1 MIDEETKQIIEAMA
15 KAQNKKMSVLIKE
28 VFEELYD
35 QCSDLTKAIMCV
47 AGHSG
52 SVTFAFS
59 GKSTLIFGT
68 AKTDEE
74 VRQQIGEK
82 FKLNE
87 DRFSEDFKEKID
99 KTLEKRDQNE

>member
-1 MIDEETKQIIEAMA
+1 MAKKFEPINVESETKEKIRYMA

-35 QCSDLTKAIMCV
+35 QSSEFKECVMCV

-52 SVTFAFS
+52 SVTFAFA

-68 AKTDEE
+68 AKSDED
-74 VRQQIGEK
+74 RKRQIGEQIK
-82 FKLNE
+82 
-87 DRFSEDFKEKID
+87 
-99 KTLEKRDQNE
+99 KRDLENE